1 MARLPLNNLKL
12 NITSCRIS
20 RSNTPRFTPLTS
32 RSLSSKP
39 GLLATSTSL
48 AQRISKAS
56 PPRFNKPPT
65 NRFLTATS
73 STSTASTTNS
83 RRLSTPK
90 MSTSTTATGQNHHNR
105 QPSPTTPPPWLTL
118 FLSHLHSLPPPSRS
132 FTLSTLHPLPPTFAS
147 TSTPTPFS
155 STVPVLPR
163 ARTCIYRGLW
173 AQLPTNDKNPAE
185 LNPSVFDSDLIT
197 FTTDARMEKAAEI
210 VDTASGQRI
219 EEGGG
224 MTGGGGPVE
233 AVFWIESAK
242 GEDGQEKK
250 VMTQWRVRG
259 TAWLLGPDAD
269 GEGAAKVRE
278 VLRQRMRRVPGAQ
291 KEDEEGWSWSKEVT
305 AHFGNLSPV
314 MRGTFKGPP
323 PGQPVAFPPGK
334 GEELGQEVEDLQ
346 DEVARRNF
354 RVVVI
359 VPTEVD
365 QVDLSDARRPRRW
378 LYLWRGKSYQAR
390 EAGGEVDGEWEKV
403 EVWP

>member
-1 MARLPLNNLKL
+1 MAKLPRNNLKL
-12 NITSCRIS
+12 NITSCQKLS
-20 RSNTPRFTPLTS
+20 SNTQRRSALIFP
-32 RSLSSKP
+32 SLSSKP
-39 GLLATSTSL
+39 RLPAATNSLARNITPFINRLVTTTSSISITSNPTTST
-48 AQRISKAS
+48 
-56 PPRFNKPPT
+56 
-65 NRFLTATS
+65 
-73 STSTASTTNS
+73 
-83 RRLSTPK
+83 K
-90 MSTSTTATGQNHHNR
+90 MSTSSTTATGQNPHNR
-105 QPSPTTPPPWLTL
+105 QPSPTTPTPWLTP

-132 FTLSTLHPLPPTFAS
+132 FTLSTLHPLPPSFSS

-185 LNPSVFDSDLIT
+185 LNPWVFESDLIT

-210 VDTASGQRI
+210 VDTASGERI

-233 AVFWIESAK
+233 AVFWIESARDSES
-242 GEDGQEKK
+242 GEEKK

-278 VLRQRMRRVPGAQ
+278 ALRQRMRRVPD
-291 KEDEEGWSWSKEVT
+291 KTPEDEKTWSWSKEVT

-323 PGQPVAFPPGK
+323 PGQPVSFPPGK

-390 EAGGEVDGEWEKV
+390 EAGGEVEGEWEKV

>member
-1 MARLPLNNLKL
+1 
-12 NITSCRIS
+12 
-20 RSNTPRFTPLTS
+20 
-32 RSLSSKP
+32 
-39 GLLATSTSL
+39 
-48 AQRISKAS
+48 
-56 PPRFNKPPT
+56 
-65 NRFLTATS
+65 
-73 STSTASTTNS
+73 
-83 RRLSTPK
+83 
-90 MSTSTTATGQNHHNR
+90 MSTSTTATGSHPHNR
-105 QPSPTTPPPWLTL
+105 QPSPSTPPPWLSP
-118 FLSHLHSLPPPSRS
+118 FLSHLTSLPPSSRS
-132 FTLSTLHPLPPTFAS
+132 FTLSTLHPLPPTFSS

-173 AQLPTNDKNPAE
+173 AQLPASDKNPAE
-185 LNPSVFDSDLIT
+185 LNPSVYESDLLT
-197 FTTDARMEKAAEI
+197 FTTDARMEKSAEI
-210 VDTASGQRI
+210 VDTAPAKEI

-233 AVFWIESAK
+233 AVFWIESVK
-242 GEDGQEKK
+242 DHEYPSNKKEKK
-250 VMTQWRVRG
+250 VMTQWRIRG
-259 TAWLLGPDAD
+259 SAWLLGPDAD
-269 GEGAAKVRE
+269 SEGAAKIRE
-278 VLRQRMRRVPGAQ
+278 VLRQRMRRVPGKQ
-291 KEDEEGWSWSKEVT
+291 KEDEEGWSWSREVT

-346 DEVARRNF
+346 DAVARKNF

-378 LYLWRGKSYQAR
+378 LYLWRGNSYQSK
-390 EAGGEVDGEWEKV
+390 EAGGEVEGEWEKV